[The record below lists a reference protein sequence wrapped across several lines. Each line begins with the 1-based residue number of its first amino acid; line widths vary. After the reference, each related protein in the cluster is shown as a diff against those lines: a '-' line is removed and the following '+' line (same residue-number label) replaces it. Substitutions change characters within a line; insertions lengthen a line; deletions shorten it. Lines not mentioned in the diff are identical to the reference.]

1 MKVCLIRRSRT
12 SLGFLFDFEISI
24 FFFVFWRYN
33 KIIYILFKLF
43 ILFGCYNVIRS
54 IFNIEDFKGYNV
66 LYMFFIWLCINY
78 FRVFGGKLFNML
90 N

>member
-1 MKVCLIRRSRT
+1 MKVCLIRRSRM
-12 SLGFLFDFEISI
+12 SLGFSFDFGISI

-66 LYMFFIWLCINY
+66 LCFLFCIKIILGFLN
-78 FRVFGGKLFNML
+78 FGGELFLL